1 MVLLVMFISPAY
13 LVLLSNFVLRAQ
25 FNSQKTRS
33 QPIGPPLLSTERDGF
48 AMSAVAAALRC
59 VCAFGAFVGKKKVA
73 FDGLR
78 PLQRELDGAAGGPVR
93 GVAGVLGRGGRRQG
107 LDALWRGPLTLSE

>member
-33 QPIGPPLLSTERDGF
+33 QPIGPPLELYELCSRT
-48 AMSAVAAALRC
+48 AQ
-59 VCAFGAFVGKKKVA
+59 VGVKESVSVVRRRKKSV
-73 FDGLR
+73 
-78 PLQRELDGAAGGPVR
+78 
-93 GVAGVLGRGGRRQG
+93 
-107 LDALWRGPLTLSE
+107 